1 MRGITF
7 FNILPVLGAALLA
20 AGPAKALAPRII
32 AFQGVARTA
41 AGEAAPGPINVEVSL
56 YDAPAAGALLF
67 GPENHVGI
75 PVGSTGQFQI
85 PIGSIIA
92 GGIPNSALEPA
103 AVYVGVRINGD
114 PEMTPRVRLASVPF
128 VIRVSS
134 AELDDSI
141 DLGSS
146 GASGGLRAFRNGQA
160 QPTIVLNPSQHSI
173 ETYGDDGLMQTRLWG
188 PSWGQ
193 VELYDNT
200 GNTLTAMLSATFNSG
215 GQLSLYS
222 ATGTQQ
228 VLADGGAAALSLY
241 DTSGAGVIGRF
252 SRAAAGALLETW
264 ASTGAPRT
272 AQLGSFGLGGGALYL
287 YQKDGKTG
295 MTVDG
300 DSGGSNG
307 GGFLNLYAG
316 NGTSTVTIDGQDA
329 ELAGTVALRNSTG
342 SSRVF
347 LDGQDPAGGG
357 NIKVYNSS
365 GAQTVEL
372 NGASHQIST
381 YGSDGLEQI
390 RLWGPSWGEILL
402 NDNTGNNTTVLISAQ
417 SNSGGLINLYDADG
431 GSGISMSGGSTAGSV
446 LRMYN
451 AAGANTITLDGD
463 LGGDGRVITQELQ
476 ITGGSDLSEQFTV
489 NSDNAAPAPG
499 MVVCI
504 DPDNVGHLLVSSR
517 AYDRT
522 VAGVMSGA
530 GGVKP
535 GMLMGQKGS
544 PADGDHP
551 VALTGRVYVWCDASY
566 GAIAAGDLL
575 TTSGTPGHAMT
586 VQDHAKAQGA
596 ILGKAMG
603 SLVSGK
609 GLVLTLVSLQ

>member
-1 MRGITF
+1 
-7 FNILPVLGAALLA
+7 
-20 AGPAKALAPRII
+20 
-32 AFQGVARTA
+32 
-41 AGEAAPGPINVEVSL
+41 VEVNL

-67 GPENHVGI
+67 GPENHVGV
-75 PVGSTGQFQI
+75 PVGPNGHFQI
-85 PIGSIIA
+85 SVGSIIA
-92 GGIPNSALEPA
+92 GGIPNSALEPP
-103 AVYVGVRINGD
+103 AVYIGVRINGD

-146 GASGGLRAFRNGQA
+146 SATGGLRAFRSGQA
-160 QPTIVLNPSQHSI
+160 QPTIVLNPGSHSI
-173 ETYGDDGLMQTRLWG
+173 ETYGDDGLLQTRLWG

-200 GNTLTAMLSATFNSG
+200 GNNLTAMLSATFNGG
-215 GQLSLYS
+215 GQLWLYN
-222 ATGTQQ
+222 ATGVPQ
-228 VLADGGAAALSLY
+228 VLADGGAPALNLY
-241 DTSGAGVIGRF
+241 DTAGASTVGRL
-252 SRAAAGALLETW
+252 SRASAGGLLETF
-264 ASTGAPRT
+264 ASTGSTRT
-272 AQLGSFGLGGGALYL
+272 AQVGSFGLGGGALYL

-300 DSGGSNG
+300 DSGGANG
-307 GGFLNLYAG
+307 GAFLSLYAG
-316 NGTSTVTIDGQDA
+316 NGSSTIALDGQDA
-329 ELAGTVALRNSTG
+329 ELAGTITLRNNAGST
-342 SSRVF
+342 RVF
-347 LDGQDPAGGG
+347 LDGQDAAGAGRVQVNNG
-357 NIKVYNSS
+357 S
-365 GAQTVEL
+365 GAEAVSL
-372 NGASHQIST
+372 YGSGSQIST

-402 NDNTGNNTTVLISAQ
+402 NDNIGNNTTVLISAQ

-431 GSGISMSGGSTAGSV
+431 GAGISMSGGSTAGSV

-463 LGGDGRVITQELQ
+463 LSGDGRVITQELQ
-476 ITGGSDLSEQFTV
+476 ITGGSDLSEQFTI
-489 NSDNAAPAPG
+489 NGDSAAPAPG

-504 DPDNVGHLLVSSR
+504 DPDNVGHLLVSDK

-551 VALTGRVYVWCDASY
+551 VALTGRVFVWCDAAP
-566 GAIAAGDLL
+566 GAISPGDLL
-575 TTSGTPGHAMT
+575 TTSDTPGHAMA
-586 VQDHAKAQGA
+586 VKDHARAQGA

-603 SLVSGK
+603 SLASGK
-609 GLVLTLVSLQ
+609 GLVLTLVTLQ